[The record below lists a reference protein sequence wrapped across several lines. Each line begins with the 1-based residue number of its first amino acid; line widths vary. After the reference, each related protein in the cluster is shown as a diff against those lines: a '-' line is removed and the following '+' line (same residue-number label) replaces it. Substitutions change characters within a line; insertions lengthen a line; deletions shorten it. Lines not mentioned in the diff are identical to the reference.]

1 MIRRPKLT
9 TFFNALA
16 HMQAASSRLICQIW
30 LFTCLLVSAMTS
42 QANEYVLT
50 ESFSEATIGTHL
62 RYWVDDSTQTDI
74 QSVLSMDI
82 EQWTLSDKDVPSF
95 GFTNDI
101 YWFHIKVSNP
111 FLTQN
116 SILLEIGYPVM
127 DEVQFFIVDNQ
138 QILNEY
144 KLGDQ
149 VPFDNRPV
157 YNRNFVVPLNLKPQQ
172 SLDVYFR
179 IHTEGALQ
187 LPTLLRSL
195 QNFSDHEQ
203 NFLTGQGFYFGIMFI
218 MVMYNLFLYLN
229 IKDQSYIFYVVS
241 VACFAIFQASLH
253 GFAYQFLWPTIPK
266 LNEFAIPFSIALFG
280 ASGSAFAIS
289 FLRLKENSRV
299 FYLIFRFYVVLM
311 SVMTALTL
319 VMPYNISIK
328 TSAALAVPGV
338 IFALYVGIY
347 LLVKGYRA
355 ARYFVLAWS
364 VFLAFIGVLAMNKF
378 GIIPR
383 TFFTEY
389 AVQLGN
395 ILEVMMLS
403 FALADQI
410 NMDRQAKQRAQQ
422 SALEHEKIAR
432 QEQER
437 YLSLKIKAKDEEMTA
452 RQKIIEAEAENKA
465 KSQFLA
471 TMSHEIRTPM
481 NGVLGMAELLQDT
494 DLEPQQRQYID
505 VIESSGKALLNI
517 INDILDYSKI
527 EAGKMDI
534 ESVDF
539 DLDKLALECASVFSL
554 TAEKKKLELVCSIE
568 PGTPT
573 FIKSDPTRLRQI
585 LLNLMGNA
593 FKFTNEGYISLRIH
607 TEPCDSDDVH
617 LLKFE
622 IKDTGIGISA
632 EQQKKLFSSFNQAD
646 KSTTRQ
652 YGGTGLGLSISK
664 KLSELMGGD
673 VGVESAPGKGSTF
686 WFTIVVND
694 ADTQFVREH
703 FVPTSALKNKRVL
716 FVDDSPEFIQVVKEQ
731 AESWGMQ
738 ADIAYYGEKALELI
752 DIANAAGTP
761 YDIVSLDM
769 NMPTLTGLEVAQQM
783 TRNESQRAIKRLL
796 LTAMRM
802 TPPKEVLADAGI
814 ATAMQKPA
822 SARALR
828 EAFLDM
834 IGSGQSYRNADNKR
848 STSFASSLQ
857 SKRVLVA
864 EDNSVNQMVI
874 KGMLK
879 KLGVEL
885 DIANDGAQAVQKY
898 SLSKPRYDLILM
910 DVEMPNLDGYQA
922 SLAIREFEAEQ
933 SIEPVPIVALT
944 AHAMKEHQQKS
955 MDSGMNGHLAKPLEI
970 EQLKN
975 VLVEF
980 LTSKHTDDGDSDS
993 LGVAEQN

>member
-1 MIRRPKLT
+1 MTRHLNLINFKSLEHVKANSIRLK
-9 TFFNALA
+9 
-16 HMQAASSRLICQIW
+16 CQLW
-30 LFTCLLVSAMTS
+30 LCACLLVCSVAAQS
-42 QANEYVLT
+42 NEFLLT
-50 ESFSEATIGTHL
+50 EPFSEATIGTHL
-62 RYWVDDSTQTDI
+62 RYWVDDSKQADI
-74 QSVLSMDI
+74 KSVLDMDTDL
-82 EQWTLSDKDVPSF
+82 WTLSDKAVPSF
-95 GFTNDI
+95 GFTNDV
-101 YWFHIKVSNP
+101 YWFHVKVKNP
-111 FLTQN
+111 LAFQN

-127 DEVQFFIVDNQ
+127 DEVQFFIVDQ
-138 QILNEY
+138 QQLLNVY

-149 VPFDNRPV
+149 VPFGDRPV
-157 YNRNFVVPLNLKPQQ
+157 YNRNFVIPLNFKPQQ

-187 LPTLLRSL
+187 IPTSLRSL
-195 QNFSDHEQ
+195 KDFSDHEQ

-229 IKDQSYIFYVVS
+229 IKDQSYIFYVIS
-241 VACFAIFQASLH
+241 VACFAIFQSSLH
-253 GFAYQFLWPTIPK
+253 GFAYQFLWPTLPK

-280 ASGSAFAIS
+280 ASGTAFAIS
-289 FLRLKENSRV
+289 FLRLKENSRT
-299 FYLIFRFYVVLM
+299 FYLIFRFYLVLM
-311 SVMTALTL
+311 SVMTVLTL
-319 VMPYNISIK
+319 ILPYNISIK
-328 TSAALAVPGV
+328 SSAALAIPGV

-347 LLVKGYRA
+347 LLIKGYRA

-494 DLEPQQRQYID
+494 ELEPQQRQYID

-607 TEPCDSDDVH
+607 TEPCDSNDVH

-632 EQQKKLFSSFNQAD
+632 EQKKKLFSSFNQAD

-673 VGVESAPGKGSTF
+673 VGVESTPGQGSTF
-686 WFTIVVND
+686 WFTIIVND

-731 AESWGMQ
+731 AESWGMK

-752 DIANAAGTP
+752 DLANSAGKP

-769 NMPTLTGLEVAQQM
+769 NMPTLSGLEVAQQM

-802 TPPKEVLADAGI
+802 TPPKEVLAEAGI

-834 IGSGQSYRNADNKR
+834 IGSGQSYRNAENKK
-848 STSFASSLQ
+848 SISFASSLEN
-857 SKRVLVA
+857 KRVLVA

-885 DIANDGAQAVQKY
+885 DIANDGAEAVQQY
-898 SLSKPRYDLILM
+898 SLTKPRYDLILM

-922 SLAIREFEAEQ
+922 SLAIREFETEHNIQ
-933 SIEPVPIVALT
+933 PVPIVALT

-975 VLVEF
+975 ILVEF
-980 LTSKHTDDGDSDS
+980 LTPKQSDDGSDD
-993 LGVAEQN
+993 LNIAEQS